1 MTISISGRLIERAA
15 QLSDRA
21 RMVLG
26 LIDGGPPW
34 LSWACTS
41 PTARFDFVDE
51 LTLLADVQKGL
62 HSARLVFLPR
72 TGLSVS
78 PLKLMSL
85 ETDTLRLLALG
96 ESGDA
101 SEYDAAR
108 LRHALQTNQLLTN
121 DQLASTDGFL
131 ALLGVGTASLFRL
144 QDLNDRLALFTLM
157 SSCNAGVAA
166 AELALQAEAAAF
178 AVQQARTVA
187 QFCDYYQFFLV
198 LAGAGTAPD
207 AGPAVRAQMAEA
219 ALYRLLPLT
228 FGRLHGLQLS
238 TSPLQSRELMSA
250 IWQWQMTGRSV
261 GLPNVS
267 QAALQMV
274 AHGGYRGE
282 ESPAAIVRLMDDY
295 MEQANALLVKGSI
308 TAQSVGQ
315 DGESLRYTFENA
327 THRAQLEVSPERL
340 VYLRS
345 FAPLPPAAAQPAD

>member
-15 QLSDRA
+15 QLSERA

-26 LIDGGPPW
+26 LIDGGLPW
-34 LSWACTS
+34 LSWACSS
-41 PTARFDFVDE
+41 PAARFDFADE

-62 HSARLVFLPR
+62 HSASLVFLPR

-101 SEYDAAR
+101 GEHDAAR

-121 DQLASTDGFL
+121 DELAGTDGFL
-131 ALLGVGTASLFRL
+131 ESLGVGQASLFKL
-144 QDLNDRLALFTLM
+144 LDLNDRLALYTLM
-157 SSCNAGVAA
+157 SSGNSNDAA
-166 AELALQAEAAAF
+166 AGPSLQAEAADF

-187 QFCDYYQFFLV
+187 QFCDYYQFFLL
-198 LAGAGTAPD
+198 LAGTGTAPH
-207 AGPAVRAQMAEA
+207 AEPAVRAQMAEA
-219 ALYRLLPLT
+219 ALYHLLPLT
-228 FGRLHGLQLS
+228 FGRLHGLQLA

-261 GLPNVS
+261 GLPDVS

-274 AHGGYRGE
+274 AYGGYRGE

-315 DGESLRYTFENA
+315 DGESLRYTFENE
-327 THRAQLEVSPERL
+327 THQAQLEVSPERL
-340 VYLRS
+340 VYLRGYARL
-345 FAPLPPAAAQPAD
+345 APPAQPAH

>member
-1 MTISISGRLIERAA
+1 MTVSVSGRLIERAA

-34 LSWACTS
+34 LSWACAS
-41 PTARFDFVDE
+41 PAARHDFVDE

-62 HSARLVFLPR
+62 HSASLVFLPR

-101 SEYDAAR
+101 SEHDAAR

-131 ALLGVGTASLFRL
+131 ALLGVGPASLFKL
-144 QDLNDRLALFTLM
+144 QDLNDRLVLFTLM
-157 SSCNAGVAA
+157 PSRNAAVAA
-166 AELALQAEAAAF
+166 AEPALRAEAAAF

-187 QFCDYYQFFLV
+187 QFCDYYQFFL
-198 LAGAGTAPD
+198 LFAGSGTAPEAD
-207 AGPAVRAQMAEA
+207 PAGRAQKAEA
-219 ALYRLLPLT
+219 ALYHLLPLT
-228 FGRLHGLQLS
+228 FGRLDSLQLS
-238 TSPLQSRELMSA
+238 ASPLQSQDLMSA
-250 IWQWQMTGRSV
+250 IRQWQAGGRSV
-261 GLPNVS
+261 GFPNVS

-282 ESPAAIVRLMDDY
+282 ESGAAIVRLVDDY
-295 MEQANALLVKGSI
+295 LGQANALLMKGRI
-308 TAQSVGQ
+308 TAQSMGQ
-315 DGESLRYTFENA
+315 DGASLRYTVEDA
-327 THRAQLEVSPERL
+327 THQAQLEVSPERV
-340 VYLRS
+340 VYLRAYARL
-345 FAPLPPAAAQPAD
+345 APAAQPED